1 MNKKFICMNLIW
13 MILLTGCHT
22 WELVETPETDTH
34 IKITTNNFDIYE
46 MLSWSEDEDYII
58 GYAGETEREG
68 KETIKLKTKINKNDI
83 LKIEEKN
90 FHVLNTAI
98 LLVGTAAIIFALIF
112 YSSPFGKAVM
122 EGSK

>member
-1 MNKKFICMNLIW
+1 
-13 MILLTGCHT
+13 MILFNGCHT
-22 WELVETPETDTH
+22 WELVETPEIDKH
-34 IKITTNNFDIYE
+34 IKITTNDFDIYE

-58 GYAGETEREG
+58 GYTGETKREG
-68 KETIKLKTKINKNDI
+68 KETIKLKTKISKNDI
-83 LKIEEKN
+83 LKIEEKKL
-90 FHVLNTAI
+90 HVLNTTI